1 MITELA
7 NKAYSSDIAVEN
19 ISHCFTH
26 KMAAI
31 DSWHRNYVT
40 VILCIRCVSRC
51 LEF

>member
-26 KMAAI
+26 KMAAK
-31 DSWHRNYVT
+31 DS
-40 VILCIRCVSRC
+40 
-51 LEF
+51 